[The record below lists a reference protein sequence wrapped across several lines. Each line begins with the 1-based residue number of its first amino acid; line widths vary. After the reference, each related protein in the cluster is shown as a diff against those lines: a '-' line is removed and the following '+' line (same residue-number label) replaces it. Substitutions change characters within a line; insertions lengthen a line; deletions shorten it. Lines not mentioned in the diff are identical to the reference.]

1 MRGLFT
7 KIFLGF
13 WIAQSLT
20 FVISTMLILQHR
32 FVRPNEIIEVLDT
45 TLPSTV
51 GAAVNAYE
59 AGGCG
64 GLQQYGA
71 IDPAD
76 YLPGRYAEPF
86 SLWGYPLVG
95 DRCGA
100 NNG

>member
-32 FVRPNEIIEVLDT
+32 FVGAHDIIQVLNT

-51 GAAVNAYE
+51 GAAVNA
-59 AGGCG
+59 
-64 GLQQYGA
+64 
-71 IDPAD
+71 
-76 YLPGRYAEPF
+76 
-86 SLWGYPLVG
+86 
-95 DRCGA
+95 
-100 NNG
+100 